1 MNKIKAAVLGATG
14 TVGQRFIQLLDH
26 HPFFEITALAASEKS
41 VGKKYG
47 DIVQWKL
54 DTLIPDRLANMII
67 QPCEPSLDARV
78 AFSGLDSYVAGEIEL
93 AFASKGYAVVSNSK
107 NYRMAEDVPLV
118 YPEINA
124 DHLALIDVQKKNR
137 GFKDGFIVTN
147 SNCSIMAFLNI
158 IHVLDRDF
166 GVDKMTAVTMQA
178 ISGAG
183 YPGVASLDVLG
194 NVVPFVGGEEEEK
207 IRTEPLKILGKL
219 NHHRIE
225 LSKIIISPS
234 VNRVPVLDG
243 HLAAVSVKLKNK
255 TTVEDIKERLREFK
269 SIPQELEL
277 PLAPKRPII
286 VHEAINRPQPRLD
299 IHLEKGMAVSVG
311 RIRPCEVLDFKFT
324 CLVHNTIRGAAGAAV
339 LNAELLYAKKL
350 L

>member
-1 MNKIKAAVLGATG
+1 MNQIKAVVLGATG
-14 TVGQRFIQLLDH
+14 TVGQRFIQLLDR

-41 VGKKYG
+41 AGKKYA
-47 DIVQWKL
+47 DAVQWKL
-54 DTLIPDRLANMII
+54 DTPIPDRIAQMTL

-78 AFSGLDSYVAGEIEL
+78 AFSGLDSSVAGEIEL
-93 AFASKGYAVVSNSK
+93 AFANRGYAVVSNSK

-118 YPEINA
+118 YPEINP
-124 DHLALIDVQKKNR
+124 DHLALIDTQKKNR

-166 GVDKMTAVTMQA
+166 GVEKMTAVTMQA

-183 YPGVASLDVLG
+183 YPGVASMDVLG
-194 NVVPFVGGEEEEK
+194 NIVPFVGGEEEEK
-207 IRTEPLKILGKL
+207 IRTEPLKILGKF
-219 NHHRIE
+219 NHSRIE
-225 LSKIIISPS
+225 FSKIVISPS

-243 HLAAVSVKLKNK
+243 HLASVSVKLNGK
-255 TTVEDIKERLREFK
+255 TTVDDIKNRLREFK
-269 SIPQELEL
+269 SVPQELEL

-299 IHLEKGMAVSVG
+299 IHHEKGMAVSVG

-350 L
+350 V

>member
-166 GVDKMTAVTMQA
+166 GVDKMTVVTMQA

-219 NHHRIE
+219 KHHRIE

-255 TTVEDIKERLREFK
+255 TTVEDIKDRLRKFK

>member
-14 TVGQRFIQLLDH
+14 IVGQRFIQLLDH

-41 VGKKYG
+41 AGKKYG

-54 DTLIPDRLANMII
+54 DTPIPERIADMTV
-67 QPCEPSLDARV
+67 QSCEPSLDARI
-78 AFSGLDSYVAGEIEL
+78 AFSGLDSSVAGEIEL
-93 AFASKGYAVVSNSK
+93 DFASHGYAVVSNSK
-107 NYRMAEDVPLV
+107 NYRMAEDVPLI

-137 GFKDGFIVTN
+137 GFKDGFIITN

-158 IHVLDRDF
+158 IHVLDRNF
-166 GVDKMTAVTMQA
+166 GVEKMTAVTMQA

-183 YPGVASLDVLG
+183 YPGVASMDVLG
-194 NVVPFVGGEEEEK
+194 NIVPFVGGEEEEK

-219 NHHRIE
+219 NKERIE
-225 LSKIIISPS
+225 FSKIVISPS

-243 HLAAVSVKLKNK
+243 HLASVSVKLKK
-255 TTVEDIKERLREFK
+255 TTTVDEIKQRLRTFK
-269 SIPQELEL
+269 SVPQELEL

-286 VHEAINRPQPRLD
+286 VHEEINRPQPRLD